1 MMVLAVTA
9 IVLVV
14 VLALKVVSI
23 MATRDEIVGNSVAF
37 SWVDA
42 REQHDI
48 PTWEADAREGVKRGT
63 SVSHVRSYG
72 RRARVA

>member
-14 VLALKVVSI
+14 MFALKVVSI
-23 MATRDEIVGNSVAF
+23 MATRDELVENSVAF

-48 PTWEADAREGVKRGT
+48 PTWEADALEDAQRGT
-63 SVSHVRSYG
+63 SISHVAAYG